1 MQRKLDTVYSGH
13 HDKEELNIR
22 AVITGGAGFI
32 GSHIVSS
39 LLKKGHSVVVLDNFS
54 SGRKENLTGLEG
66 VWLVEG
72 DVRDFEILR
81 RLMEGVDT
89 VFHLA
94 AVVSV
99 LTSLE
104 DPQTT
109 WEVNLKGTY
118 NVLEA
123 ARRAK
128 VKRMVYISSSAVYG
142 EYPKLPFKE
151 GFPPQ
156 PESPYALSKLAG
168 EQLCSLYWRLY
179 GLETVTLRLFNVYGP
194 RQNPFSQY
202 ANAIPNFTRKL
213 LSGQT
218 PTIYGDGRQTRD
230 FVFVGDVVRAAEL
243 ASRSKKS
250 AGGVFNVGSGKRI
263 SVNKL
268 FAEIQKILQTNSKPE
283 FSPRKQGDVL
293 HTWADVARAKKVLG
307 FSPKANFAR
316 SLKETV
322 LWLKNSGIFKQ

>member
-1 MQRKLDTVYSGH
+1 M
-13 HDKEELNIR
+13 
-22 AVITGGAGFI
+22 ITGGAGFI
-32 GSHIVSS
+32 GSHIVAA
-39 LLKKGHSVVVLDNFS
+39 LLKKGDSVVILDNFS
-54 SGRKENLTGLEG
+54 SGRKENLAGLEG
-66 VWLVEG
+66 AQVVEG
-72 DVRDFEILR
+72 DVRDFETLNG
-81 RLMEGVDT
+81 LVEGTDT

-99 LTSLE
+99 LASLE
-104 DPQTT
+104 EPQTT

-123 ARRAK
+123 ARRAR
-128 VKRMVYISSSAVYG
+128 VKRVVYISSSAVYG
-142 EYPKLPFKE
+142 ECPKPPFKE
-151 GFPPQ
+151 SRPPQ

-179 GLETVTLRLFNVYGP
+179 GLETVALRLFNVYGP

-218 PTIYGDGRQTRD
+218 PTIYGDGNQTRD
-230 FVFVGDVVRAAEL
+230 FVYVGDVVRAAER
-243 ASRSKKS
+243 ASRSKKA

-263 SVNKL
+263 SVNRL
-268 FAEIQKILQTNSKPE
+268 FAEIQKILKTNSKPE

-293 HTWADVARAKKVLG
+293 HTWADIARAKKVLG

-316 SLKETV
+316 FLNATV
-322 LWLKNSGIFKQ
+322 LWFKNSGIFSRCASVPGRR

>member
-1 MQRKLDTVYSGH
+1 
-13 HDKEELNIR
+13 
-22 AVITGGAGFI
+22 
-32 GSHIVSS
+32 
-39 LLKKGHSVVVLDNFS
+39 LDNLS
-54 SGRKENLTGLEG
+54 SGRKENLVGLERAK
-66 VWLVEG
+66 LVEG
-72 DVRDFEILR
+72 DVRDFDLLV
-81 RLMEGVDT
+81 RLIEGADT

-94 AVVSV
+94 AIASV

-128 VKRMVYISSSAVYG
+128 VKRLVCISSSAVYG
-142 EYPKLPFKE
+142 ECPKLPFKE
-151 GFPPQ
+151 SFPPQ

-179 GLETVTLRLFNVYGP
+179 GLETVALRLFNVYGP

-202 ANAIPNFTRKL
+202 ANAIPNFTRHL
-213 LSGQT
+213 LTGQT
-218 PTIYGDGRQTRD
+218 PTIYGDGNQTRD
-230 FVFVGDVVRAAEL
+230 FVYVGDVVRAAEL
-243 ASRSKKS
+243 ASRSKK
-250 AGGVFNVGSGKRI
+250 AVGGVFNVGSGKRL

-268 FAEIQKILQTNSKPE
+268 FAEIQRILKTSAKPK

-293 HTWADVARAKKVLG
+293 HTWADLTRAKKVLG
-307 FSPKANFAR
+307 FSPKADLAR
-316 SLKETV
+316 SLRETV
-322 LWLKNSGIFKQ
+322 LWFKNSGIFSR

>member
-1 MQRKLDTVYSGH
+1 M
-13 HDKEELNIR
+13 
-22 AVITGGAGFI
+22 
-32 GSHIVSS
+32 
-39 LLKKGHSVVVLDNFS
+39 
-54 SGRKENLTGLEG
+54 
-66 VWLVEG
+66 EG
-72 DVRDFEILR
+72 DVRDFELVGR
-81 RLMEGVDT
+81 VLAGVDL
-89 VFHLA
+89 VYHLA

-109 WEVNLKGTY
+109 WDVNLKGTY

-128 VKRMVYISSSAVYG
+128 VKRVVYISSSAVYG

-151 GFPPQ
+151 SHPPQ

-179 GLETVTLRLFNVYGP
+179 GLETVALRLFNVYGP

-213 LSGQT
+213 LTGQT
-218 PTIYGDGRQTRD
+218 PTIYGDGNQTRD
-230 FVFVGDVVRAAEL
+230 FVYVEDVVRAAWL
-243 ASRSKKS
+243 ASQSKK
-250 AGGVFNVGSGKRI
+250 AVGQVFNVGSGRRL

-268 FAEIQKILQTNSKPE
+268 FAEIQKILKTNSRPE

-293 HTWADVARAKKVLG
+293 HTWADLARAKKVLG
-307 FSPKANFAR
+307 FSPKTNFSKAL
-316 SLKETV
+316 SETV
-322 LWLKNSGIFKQ
+322 HWFKNSGIFAK

>member
-1 MQRKLDTVYSGH
+1 M
-13 HDKEELNIR
+13 
-22 AVITGGAGFI
+22 TGGAGFI
-32 GSHIVSS
+32 GSHLAVS
-39 LLKKGHSVVVLDNFS
+39 LLKKRHLVVILDNFS
-54 SGRKENLTGLEG
+54 SGRKENLSGLERAE
-66 VWLVEG
+66 LVEG
-72 DVRDFEILR
+72 DVRDFDLLC
-81 RLMEGVDT
+81 RLTEGADA

-104 DPQTT
+104 DPLTT

-128 VKRMVYISSSAVYG
+128 VKRVVYTSSSAVYG

-151 GFPPQ
+151 SFPPH

-179 GLETVTLRLFNVYGP
+179 GLETVALRLFNVYGP

-213 LSGQT
+213 STGHP
-218 PTIYGDGRQTRD
+218 PTIYGDGNQTRD
-230 FVFVGDVVRAAEL
+230 FVYVEDVVHAAEL
-243 ASRSKKS
+243 AARSKK
-250 AGGVFNVGSGKRI
+250 AVGGVFNVGSGKRI

-268 FAEIQKILQTNSKPE
+268 FSGLQKILQTNSQPE

-293 HTWADVARAKKVLG
+293 HTWADIKLARKVLG
-307 FSPKANFAR
+307 FLPKANFAR
-316 SLKETV
+316 SLRKTV
-322 LWLKNSGIFKQ
+322 LWFKNSGIFSQ

>member
-1 MQRKLDTVYSGH
+1 M
-13 HDKEELNIR
+13 
-22 AVITGGAGFI
+22 
-32 GSHIVSS
+32 
-39 LLKKGHSVVVLDNFS
+39 DNLS
-54 SGRKENLTGLEG
+54 SGRKENLVGLERAK
-66 VWLVEG
+66 LVEG
-72 DVRDFEILR
+72 DVRDFDLLV
-81 RLMEGVDT
+81 RLIEGADT

-94 AVVSV
+94 AIASV

-128 VKRMVYISSSAVYG
+128 VKRLVCISSSAVYG
-142 EYPKLPFKE
+142 ECPKLPFKE
-151 GFPPQ
+151 SFPPQ

-179 GLETVTLRLFNVYGP
+179 GLETVALRLFNVYGP

-202 ANAIPNFTRKL
+202 ANAIPNFTRHL
-213 LSGQT
+213 LTGQT
-218 PTIYGDGRQTRD
+218 PTIYGDGNQTRD
-230 FVFVGDVVRAAEL
+230 FVYVGDVVRAAEL
-243 ASRSKKS
+243 ASRSKK
-250 AGGVFNVGSGKRI
+250 AVGGVFNVGSGKRL

-268 FAEIQKILQTNSKPE
+268 FAEIQRILKTSAKPK

-293 HTWADVARAKKVLG
+293 HTWADLTRAKKVLG
-307 FSPKANFAR
+307 FSPKADLAR
-316 SLKETV
+316 SLRETV
-322 LWLKNSGIFKQ
+322 LWFKNSGIFSR

>member
-1 MQRKLDTVYSGH
+1 MLPGA
-13 HDKEELNIR
+13 E
-22 AVITGGAGFI
+22 VI
-32 GSHIVSS
+32 
-39 LLKKGHSVVVLDNFS
+39 
-54 SGRKENLTGLEG
+54 
-66 VWLVEG
+66 EG
-72 DVRDFEILR
+72 DVLDFELVGR
-81 RLMEGVDT
+81 VLTGANA

-128 VKRMVYISSSAVYG
+128 VKRMVFISSSAVYG

-151 GFPPQ
+151 TLPVM
-156 PESPYALSKLAG
+156 PESPYALTKLMG
-168 EQLCSLYWRLY
+168 EELCSLYWRLY
-179 GLETVTLRLFNVYGP
+179 KLETVALRLFNVYGP

-202 ANAIPNFTRKL
+202 ANAIPNFTRRL
-213 LSGQT
+213 LTGQT
-218 PTIYGDGRQTRD
+218 PTIYGDGNQTRD
-230 FVFVGDVVRAAEL
+230 FVYVGDVVRAAEL
-243 ASRSKKS
+243 AARSKK
-250 AGGVFNVGSGKRI
+250 AIGGVFNVGSGKRL

-268 FAEIQKILQTNSKPE
+268 FAEIQKTLGTNAQAE

-293 HTWADVARAKKVLG
+293 HTWADLSRAKKILG
-307 FSPKANFAR
+307 FKPKTDFGQALA
-316 SLKETV
+316 ETA
-322 LWLKNSGIFKQ
+322 LWFKNSGIFSKPQWPSVQS